1 MFLEEEP
8 LTKRKALARQGS
20 PRSLNLSQQVAGWAQ
35 VALLGW
41 IAIWGNHPLSFQS
54 TYTYGY
60 SSTGS
65 GAGQLAT
72 MTDPRSIVTT
82 YSYDSLG
89 RRIQE
94 AASDPGGQLGVT
106 RAYALDKRGLLKQV
120 DQSYQNATLS
130 PSSSV
135 VRTLDPYGAIAS
147 EQVYVGGTLK
157 DNWTQSHN
165 AAGRRNLLTELNN
178 PALPYTFKFDGV
190 GHVIETDFA
199 TAGYYFVYGSDG
211 RLYGRY
217 TPVKNQNLSRDY
229 VGRVNGSS
237 QSMSGTSLLNETIAW
252 NPDGTQS
259 GNSIT
264 RNGSVSASD
273 PRTYGYNQRGE
284 LLLQNFSPSSG
295 QNGSATYQFDGG
307 AAGGLGLRTGVTLGT
322 AMSGVTAQSY
332 GTFGRLGSMSVS
344 GSLTNNSVG
353 TPVVQTYD
361 AAGNVTTRTAGGS
374 TDTLTWDAFGQLV
387 KDVRTGT
394 GAFNWSAVYDGLG
407 RRLQTTQGSL
417 TVQSSYDPEIEFLE
431 LVTKINGTRNWKVYG
446 PDLDGRY
453 GGLNGAG
460 GLEAVYNQTTSTA
473 TYVLSDTYGH
483 GEGTLNGTTFS
494 WNPSQSDGYGAL
506 AGSSA
511 ATPINAS
518 SVLGNIIGWRGH
530 YIDATGLYYLGAR
543 YYAPDSG
550 TFLSPDPLGHSA
562 SMDLYSYCDGDPVNQ
577 YDADGR
583 VGKGVGGA
591 VKDTAFGLGA
601 LAYNGVGSAAYGI
614 TYGFGYYNNSVSDIY
629 ADQWQGLKNVGNGLG
644 NLALQLKNQ
653 DFKSV
658 GIALTGGDNVSVGYR
673 IGYTAAN
680 IGGLFLGGEGIAAKI
695 GSMSKVGEISEG
707 LGVAAKTAGSTAD
720 LAKGTTIARNLRE
733 QLAIEQAMSRPAA
746 GQVLPIKMTDPRWP
760 ASDGWVKM
768 QQMIKPGGEPI
779 NVHYLQ
785 NTATGAVDDIKI
797 VIPGARP

>member
-1 MFLEEEP
+1 VAVNQTPWGWSEIEFANG
-8 LTKRKALARQGS
+8 KARQGEMNGSERIKTARIDYSKSS
-20 PRSLNLSQQVAGWAQ
+20 PEQSDGRAERERASQ
-35 VALLGW
+35 
-41 IAIWGNHPLSFQS
+41 
-54 TYTYGY
+54 
-60 SSTGS
+60 
-65 GAGQLAT
+65 
-72 MTDPRSIVTT
+72 
-82 YSYDSLG
+82 
-89 RRIQE
+89 
-94 AASDPGGQLGVT
+94 
-106 RAYALDKRGLLKQV
+106 
-120 DQSYQNATLS
+120 
-130 PSSSV
+130 
-135 VRTLDPYGAIAS
+135 
-147 EQVYVGGTLK
+147 
-157 DNWTQSHN
+157 
-165 AAGRRNLLTELNN
+165 
-178 PALPYTFKFDGV
+178 
-190 GHVIETDFA
+190 TDFA

-332 GTFGRLGSMSVS
+332 GTFARLGSMSVS

-353 TPVVQTYD
+353 TPVAQSYD

-394 GAFNWSAVYDGLG
+394 GAFTWSAVYDGLG
-407 RRLQTTQGSL
+407 RRLQTTQGTL
-417 TVQSSYDPEIEFLE
+417 TVQSSYDPEVEFLE
-431 LVTKINGTRNWKVYG
+431 LVTTINGVRNWHVTG

-453 GGLNGAG
+453 GGLNGCG
-460 GLEAVYNQTTSTA
+460 GVEAIYNQSTSSA
-473 TYVLSDTYGH
+473 TYLLSDTYGH
-483 GEGTLNGTTFS
+483 GEGVLNGTTFT

-518 SVLGNIIGWRGH
+518 SVLGNLIGWRGH

-562 SMDLYSYCDGDPVNQ
+562 SMDLYSYCNGDPVNQ

-583 VGKGVGGA
+583 FGVG
-591 VKDTAFGLGA
+591 
-601 LAYNGVGSAAYGI
+601 
-614 TYGFGYYNNSVSDIY
+614 
-629 ADQWQGLKNVGNGLG
+629 
-644 NLALQLKNQ
+644 
-653 DFKSV
+653 
-658 GIALTGGDNVSVGYR
+658 ALTGQSYNSASSLGAIFGGSTLITQSTQMASSLVQSYQGNLQMFDGNQYNAINATVNPAYTAIAKYNEATDG
-673 IGYTAAN
+673 IGYSYNNLGNSLSTGDRVFSGVQSAVAAVSTVGAGFGGAGLATASGLTAPAENIAAEYYLNRVGAANGASLYNSFVPGTARLNIGFGGQNAFRAADSIQQATEGRFASLEMPSSPAQAIQQNALAPQFRNNASQLFQVTTRSGFSVQGTAASQGVGFE
-680 IGGLFLGGEGIAAKI
+680 GG
-695 GSMSKVGEISEG
+695 
-707 LGVAAKTAGSTAD
+707 
-720 LAKGTTIARNLRE
+720 
-733 QLAIEQAMSRPAA
+733 
-746 GQVLPIKMTDPRWP
+746 
-760 ASDGWVKM
+760 
-768 QQMIKPGGEPI
+768 
-779 NVHYLQ
+779 
-785 NTATGAVDDIKI
+785 ATQIFQSHP
-797 VIPGARP
+797 PGAIGPWKSVTRIPYISQ

>member
-1 MFLEEEP
+1 MNALLIQQKQTRRSRLP
-8 LTKRKALARQGS
+8 LSKLI
-20 PRSLNLSQQVAGWAQ
+20 PGWAQ
-35 VALLGW
+35 VALFGW
-41 IAIWGNHPLSFQS
+41 MICWGNHSLPRVHTTKVEYVAVGTARIDYSKSSPEQS
-54 TYTYGY
+54 
-60 SSTGS
+60 
-65 GAGQLAT
+65 
-72 MTDPRSIVTT
+72 D
-82 YSYDSLG
+82 G
-89 RRIQE
+89 RAER
-94 AASDPGGQLGVT
+94 ARASQ
-106 RAYALDKRGLLKQV
+106 
-120 DQSYQNATLS
+120 
-130 PSSSV
+130 
-135 VRTLDPYGAIAS
+135 
-147 EQVYVGGTLK
+147 
-157 DNWTQSHN
+157 
-165 AAGRRNLLTELNN
+165 
-178 PALPYTFKFDGV
+178 
-190 GHVIETDFA
+190 TDFA

-295 QNGSATYQFDGG
+295 LNGSATYQFDGG
-307 AAGGLGLRTGVTLGT
+307 TAGGLGLRTGVTLGT

-332 GTFGRLGSMSVS
+332 GTFARLGSMSVS

-353 TPVVQTYD
+353 TPVAQSYD

-387 KDVRTGT
+387 RDVRTGT
-394 GAFNWSAVYDGLG
+394 GAFTWSAVYDGLG
-407 RRLQTTQGSL
+407 RRLQTTQGAL
-417 TVQSSYDPEIEFLE
+417 TLQSSYDPEVEFLE

-460 GLEAVYNQTTSTA
+460 GLEAVYNQATSTA

-483 GEGTLNGTTFS
+483 GEGVLNGTTFT

-518 SVLGNIIGWRGH
+518 SVLGNLIGWRGH

-583 VGKGVGGA
+583 FGVG
-591 VKDTAFGLGA
+591 
-601 LAYNGVGSAAYGI
+601 
-614 TYGFGYYNNSVSDIY
+614 
-629 ADQWQGLKNVGNGLG
+629 
-644 NLALQLKNQ
+644 
-653 DFKSV
+653 
-658 GIALTGGDNVSVGYR
+658 ALTGQSYNSASSLGAIFGGSTLITQSTQMASSLVQSYQGNLQMFDGNQYNAINATVNPAYTAIAKYNEATDG
-673 IGYTAAN
+673 IGYSYNNLGNSLSTGDRVFSGVQSAVAAVSTVGAGFGGAGLATASGLTAPAENIAAEYYLNRVGAANGASLYNSFVPGTARLNIGFGGQNAFRAADSIQQATEGRFASLEMPSSPAQAIQQNALAPQFRNNASQLFQVTTRSGFSVQGTAASQGVGFE
-680 IGGLFLGGEGIAAKI
+680 GG
-695 GSMSKVGEISEG
+695 
-707 LGVAAKTAGSTAD
+707 
-720 LAKGTTIARNLRE
+720 
-733 QLAIEQAMSRPAA
+733 
-746 GQVLPIKMTDPRWP
+746 
-760 ASDGWVKM
+760 
-768 QQMIKPGGEPI
+768 
-779 NVHYLQ
+779 
-785 NTATGAVDDIKI
+785 ATQIFQSHP
-797 VIPGARP
+797 PGAIGPWKSVTRIPYISQ

>member
-1 MFLEEEP
+1 VG
-8 LTKRKALARQGS
+8 TARIDYSKSS
-20 PRSLNLSQQVAGWAQ
+20 PEQSDGRAERERASQ
-35 VALLGW
+35 
-41 IAIWGNHPLSFQS
+41 
-54 TYTYGY
+54 
-60 SSTGS
+60 
-65 GAGQLAT
+65 
-72 MTDPRSIVTT
+72 
-82 YSYDSLG
+82 
-89 RRIQE
+89 
-94 AASDPGGQLGVT
+94 
-106 RAYALDKRGLLKQV
+106 
-120 DQSYQNATLS
+120 
-130 PSSSV
+130 
-135 VRTLDPYGAIAS
+135 
-147 EQVYVGGTLK
+147 
-157 DNWTQSHN
+157 
-165 AAGRRNLLTELNN
+165 
-178 PALPYTFKFDGV
+178 
-190 GHVIETDFA
+190 TDFA

-332 GTFGRLGSMSVS
+332 STFARLGSMSVS

-353 TPVVQTYD
+353 TPVAQTYD

-387 KDVRTGT
+387 RDVRTGT
-394 GAFNWSAVYDGLG
+394 GAFTWSAVYDGLG
-407 RRLQTTQGSL
+407 RRLQTTQGAL

-453 GGLNGAG
+453 GGLNGTG
-460 GLEAVYNQTTSTA
+460 GLEAVYNQSTSTA

-483 GEGTLNGTTFS
+483 GEGVLNGTTFT

-511 ATPINAS
+511 AAPINAS
-518 SVLGNIIGWRGH
+518 SVLGNLIGWRGH

-562 SMDLYSYCDGDPVNQ
+562 SMDLYSYCNGDPVNNF
-577 YDADGR
+577 DADGR
-583 VGKGVGGA
+583 SWNQVFGVMRAVGGVGETVAGYSLTAASVGGGVVSTPTGIGPLIGA
-591 VKDTAFGLGA
+591 VGATA
-601 LAYNGVGSAAYGI
+601 GI
-614 TYGFGYYNNSVSDIY
+614 TIGAHGIDQFQTGVRQAIYDIPV
-629 ADQWQGLKNVGNGLG
+629 DSITSQGLQSLG
-644 NLALQLKNQ
+644 MTK
-653 DFKSV
+653 
-658 GIALTGGDNVSVGYR
+658 G
-673 IGYTAAN
+673 AAN
-680 IGGLFLGGEGIAAKI
+680 ITDSGMSVIGSIGAGTALGITKTILVKNTESLAQGMSLNSVANTIEKGSVALNSTDYTLLGGF
-695 GSMSKVGEISEG
+695 S
-707 LGVAAKTAGSTAD
+707 GSTAFQRGIM
-720 LAKGTTIARNLRE
+720 LANGVDAYGQQFAKTTSFLQSTGKSF
-733 QLAIEQAMSRPAA
+733 QLAADFRNGGA
-746 GQVLPIKMTDPRWP
+746 GLTPLGDIASGFAGSIMGGGANMATLINYQNSTIPSSDPLSAQVAKW
-760 ASDGWVKM
+760 K
-768 QQMIKPGGEPI
+768 
-779 NVHYLQ
+779 
-785 NTATGAVDDIKI
+785 
-797 VIPGARP
+797 

>member
-1 MFLEEEP
+1 MNALLIQQKQTRRSRLP
-8 LTKRKALARQGS
+8 LSKLI
-20 PRSLNLSQQVAGWAQ
+20 PGWAQ
-35 VALLGW
+35 VALFGW
-41 IAIWGNHPLSFQS
+41 MICWGNHSLPRVHTTKVEYVAVGTARIDYSKSSPEQS
-54 TYTYGY
+54 
-60 SSTGS
+60 
-65 GAGQLAT
+65 
-72 MTDPRSIVTT
+72 D
-82 YSYDSLG
+82 G
-89 RRIQE
+89 RAER
-94 AASDPGGQLGVT
+94 ARASQ
-106 RAYALDKRGLLKQV
+106 
-120 DQSYQNATLS
+120 
-130 PSSSV
+130 
-135 VRTLDPYGAIAS
+135 
-147 EQVYVGGTLK
+147 
-157 DNWTQSHN
+157 
-165 AAGRRNLLTELNN
+165 
-178 PALPYTFKFDGV
+178 
-190 GHVIETDFA
+190 TDFA

-307 AAGGLGLRTGVTLGT
+307 TAGGLGLRTGVTLGT

-332 GTFGRLGSMSVS
+332 GTFARLGSMSVS

-394 GAFNWSAVYDGLG
+394 GAFTWSAVYDGLG

-417 TVQSSYDPEIEFLE
+417 TIQSSYDPEVEFLE

-460 GLEAVYNQTTSTA
+460 GLEAVYNQATSTA

-483 GEGTLNGTTFS
+483 GEGVLNGTTFT

-518 SVLGNIIGWRGH
+518 SVLGNLIGWRGH

-543 YYAPDSG
+543 YYSPDSG

-583 VGKGVGGA
+583 FGVG
-591 VKDTAFGLGA
+591 
-601 LAYNGVGSAAYGI
+601 
-614 TYGFGYYNNSVSDIY
+614 
-629 ADQWQGLKNVGNGLG
+629 
-644 NLALQLKNQ
+644 
-653 DFKSV
+653 
-658 GIALTGGDNVSVGYR
+658 ALTGQSYNSASSLGAIFGGSTLITQSTQMASSLVQSYQGNLQMFDGNQYNAINATVNPAYTAIAKYNEATDG
-673 IGYTAAN
+673 IGYSYNNLGNSLSTGDRVFSGVQSAVAAVSTVGAGFGGAGLATASGLTAPAENIAAEYYLNRVGAANGASLYNSFVPGTARLNIGFGGQNAFRAADSIQQATEGRFASLEMPSSPAQAIQQNALAPQFRNNASQLFQVTTRSGFSVQGTAASQGVGFE
-680 IGGLFLGGEGIAAKI
+680 GG
-695 GSMSKVGEISEG
+695 
-707 LGVAAKTAGSTAD
+707 
-720 LAKGTTIARNLRE
+720 
-733 QLAIEQAMSRPAA
+733 
-746 GQVLPIKMTDPRWP
+746 
-760 ASDGWVKM
+760 
-768 QQMIKPGGEPI
+768 
-779 NVHYLQ
+779 
-785 NTATGAVDDIKI
+785 ATQIFQSHP
-797 VIPGARP
+797 PGAIGPWKSVTRIPYISQ